1 MAYSPCVS
9 DVAKNIV
16 KNCSKPIV
24 GGYTGRGVL
33 VPLDKAPTFTV
44 NALNPRTIVRIEMS
58 GNSGETDKF
67 IAIDN
72 VFTDPFAGTNK
83 ASNGDSG
90 SIKHTKTFTFR
101 IPQRGSDVSRDI
113 VEALIASPL
122 GFVAVLEKKDR
133 VGNGS
138 FEVIGY
144 QDALK
149 VTADGV
155 TQDETA
161 NDGATTVTMSCSEH
175 YFEVVLFD
183 TCYAST
189 LTAFETMLANTLA

>member
-1 MAYSPCVS
+1 MAYSPCVQ

-16 KNCSKPIV
+16 KNCSSPIV

-33 VPLDKAPTFTV
+33 VPLDKAPIFTV
-44 NALNPRTIVRIEMS
+44 NAQNPRTIVMIEPS
-58 GNSGETDKF
+58 GTNKF

-72 VFTDPFAGTNK
+72 VFTDPFAGTTK

-90 SIKHTKTFTFR
+90 SIKHTKTFSFR

-138 FEVIGY
+138 FEVVGY

-161 NDGATTVTMSCSEH
+161 NDGPAAVTMSCSEH
-175 YFEVVLFD
+175 YFEVDLFD
-183 TCYAST
+183 TSYATT
-189 LTAFETMLANTLA
+189 LAAFETMLSNTLA